1 MYSNETLSSL
11 ESIKTEIERIISD
24 PSSIEMRLRQL
35 SFDEQSNN
43 GHIYSWGTRCRSF
56 ISPTTAI
63 QSEGM
68 VLSVPYFID
77 DPEIYSEL
85 SPTLKKVYSKLKDK
99 EGLSEQKML
108 FNTAFFA
115 VNASQFSYFNN
126 TIGRS
131 NRDKRKR
138 VLEDI
143 ISFEDDPRP
152 EFRSIS
158 ELRDC
163 AMCMERAVVS
173 HNLFKVLGID
183 STLVTG
189 HLESEGESEG
199 HAWVELISPEGVKYI
214 YDPQNPQ
221 LIVNDEG
228 TIVDFKPLVFTVDE
242 GDVHSTEWKKT
253 NEQGMVIETKVIT
266 YSY

>member
-1 MYSNETLSSL
+1 MYSNETLTSS
-11 ESIKTEIERIISD
+11 ESIKTEIERIILD
-24 PSSIEMRLRQL
+24 PSSIELRLRQL
-35 SFDEQSNN
+35 SFDEQPNN
-43 GHIYSWGTRCRSF
+43 GHIYSSGTRCQSF
-56 ISPTTAI
+56 ISRTTAI

-68 VLSVPYFID
+68 VLSVPYYMD
-77 DPEIYSEL
+77 DPEIYSGL
-85 SPTLKKVYSKLKDK
+85 SSTLQKVYSKLNGK
-99 EGLSEQKML
+99 EGLSEQKIL

-115 VNASQFSYFNN
+115 VNATQFSYFNN
-126 TIGRS
+126 AIGKS
-131 NRDKRKR
+131 NRNKRIR
-138 VLEDI
+138 ILEDI
-143 ISFEDDPRP
+143 ISFDDNPRP

-173 HNLFKVLGID
+173 HNLFKVLGLD

-189 HLESEGESEG
+189 YLESEGESEG
-199 HAWVELISPEGVKYI
+199 HAWVELISPEGTRYI

-228 TIVDFKPLVFTVDE
+228 TIVDFKPLVFTIDE
-242 GDVHSTEWKKT
+242 GEVHSTEWKKT
-253 NEQGMVIETKVIT
+253 DEQGTVLEAKVIS